1 MDFNSKT
8 NKSSIAAGAAALSIL
23 LSAPAAA
30 EKSAEGFEMT
40 VIQDAAYGTEIVA
53 GNLEGAIAG
62 ITSER
67 YRAIDAFAARN
78 NLCVALTLNSEF
90 EKALPECNEAVVIS
104 RERMEVEKRFGY
116 AAGSRNVALALSN
129 RGVLRLLIGEG
140 EQAREDFHEARI
152 LRSGIAAP
160 RRNLQYLAAR
170 AEARQT
176 TVLE

>member
-1 MDFNSKT
+1 M
-8 NKSSIAAGAAALSIL
+8 
-23 LSAPAAA
+23 
-30 EKSAEGFEMT
+30 
-40 VIQDAAYGTEIVA
+40 
-53 GNLEGAIAG
+53 
-62 ITSER
+62 
-67 YRAIDAFAARN
+67 
-78 NLCVALTLNSEF
+78 
-90 EKALPECNEAVVIS
+90 PECNEAVVIS

>member
-62 ITSER
+62 
-67 YRAIDAFAARN
+67 
-78 NLCVALTLNSEF
+78 
-90 EKALPECNEAVVIS
+90 
-104 RERMEVEKRFGY
+104 M
-116 AAGSRNVALALSN
+116 
-129 RGVLRLLIGEG
+129 
-140 EQAREDFHEARI
+140 Q
-152 LRSGIAAP
+152 
-160 RRNLQYLAAR
+160 
-170 AEARQT
+170 
-176 TVLE
+176 